1 MIEEDIQQLKN
12 QMAVLQHLVQQMYG
26 EVSNIYIDGKCLFID
41 HNNEVIYEGYLDAS
55 SFNGTLQL
63 YDKPKDERDDWDE
76 PIVEMTSPMELA
88 PYIAETAQQYY
99 RNGYR
104 LHTSIEQGILKKY
117 LADEFKARLAVERR
131 FNSSLRGPIQHVPCK
146 PKTPTEQAKEYIK
159 ERYGLEQ
166 SGVEEEHNDKT

>member
-26 EVSNIYIDGKCLFID
+26 KVSNIYIGGKCLFID

-104 LHTSIEQGILKKY
+104 LHTSVEQGILKKY
-117 LADEFKARLAVERR
+117 LEDEFKARLAVERR
-131 FNSSLRGPIQHVPCK
+131 FNSSLRGPIQHVPYK